1 MEFTIAP
8 TTGLNLELRGSVG
21 RFRVGD
27 RPSSDNKSLEVLY
40 LQTHLGFDPRNTS
53 NAEMLKQLAPVR
65 EVFDYQSLDFDEIM
79 QRDIDDARVSTE
91 LIPYLLDATT
101 RNTIKFF
108 PPIIAVVL
116 PIATGEAKPGKFYP
130 QVSTQTIQ
138 RATNDYSSKV
148 VRSGTVGAEAFEF
161 EYPLVE
167 GEEFLHDKARLRL
180 NTNRVRIVII
190 DGQHRAMALIALYRN
205 LNDGWTHQ
213 RAMPF
218 KDYYGEWTKEKVD
231 RFDLSQLQLPVI
243 VCTFPDLAEGFTGDY
258 DVIRAARSTFLTLNK
273 TARKVSNSRNILLDD
288 CDLVSHFLRDT
299 LGIIKQRD
307 VHAESAMRI
316 WNIELD
322 QFRDRIKVESP
333 VACTGVPHVYYTIE
347 HLMFDE
353 GDIVGASARSGK
365 FFKRT
370 DLAAGLLRRLNGRN
384 ILGAG
389 LADTLQRHSYSAD
402 AAELLSKEFQK
413 RYGVFL
419 LRTFDEFG
427 PFRAHNSATL
437 AISTSLQAHQNSQ
450 IRSILYEGQNIG
462 RTFQVYQQYMA
473 DKKKTAAGSQL
484 PPALLAII
492 NSLAATNTLVGD
504 VQKELR
510 SARTEQFIAGIGDK
524 HKFKLED
531 GTVAPLLQRA
541 LDELYENTFT
551 TGAFQAALV
560 CGFFMVLELAEEAA
574 RGQDVTID
582 RAAAFSDYIDSLN
595 KFFAPT
601 TAAKLRSL
609 LRVFLYDLPNE
620 LKHDSKGIPDNQ
632 RFGEVVFRGE
642 MKPDEWP
649 KFRYLLLELWSP
661 TDTYI
666 RAVQLAQR
674 DICRAQVFKSLLR
687 HNTERYCESHHKAEQ
702 DLLKSE
708 MDSVW
713 ESTYEAFT
721 GLQHNLL
728 IPVAERL
735 SKGQAKEF
743 DAPSGAVSSSD

>member
-384 ILGAG
+384 ILGA
-389 LADTLQRHSYSAD
+389 
-402 AAELLSKEFQK
+402 
-413 RYGVFL
+413 
-419 LRTFDEFG
+419 
-427 PFRAHNSATL
+427 
-437 AISTSLQAHQNSQ
+437 HQNSQ

-687 HNTERYCESHHKAEQ
+687 HNTERYCESNHTAEQ
-702 DLLKSE
+702 DLPKSE

-735 SKGQAKEF
+735 SKLQAKGF